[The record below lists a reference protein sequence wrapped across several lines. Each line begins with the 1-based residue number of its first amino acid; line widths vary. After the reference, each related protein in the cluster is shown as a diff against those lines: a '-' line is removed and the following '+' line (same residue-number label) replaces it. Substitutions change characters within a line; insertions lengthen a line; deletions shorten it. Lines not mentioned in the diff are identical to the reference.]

1 VPSHIVYVLH
11 GDYRNK
17 TLVTY
22 SLIQYLPSEKILS
35 CILVHGSIFY
45 KEVSDDDDYSDDDN
59 SGGDDDSSLIL
70 ERQKCNLMRLCCVC
84 IHTHALSIGQEAT

>member
-1 VPSHIVYVLH
+1 MPSHIIYVLH
-11 GDYRNK
+11 EDYRNK

-45 KEVSDDDDYSDDDN
+45 KEVSDDDDY
-59 SGGDDDSSLIL
+59 GDDDSSLIL
-70 ERQKCNLMRLCCVC
+70 ERQKCNLMRLCCCVC